1 MLSDPIMYRLHTV
14 FEYYENE
21 VVMSKLEGFLYE
33 MQGFTLMVLA
43 EQGPGA
49 GAIVEIGSFKG
60 KSTGWLAKGTKKASR
75 EKVVAID
82 AFTGSPEHQP
92 GMGCEDHDIVRIGN
106 TLEAFKRNIA
116 AIGVDD
122 YVETIVAKS
131 EDAVAAWKGPIRL
144 LFIDADHSYEASK
157 QDFDLW
163 TPHVVC
169 GGLVCMHDIGHWAG
183 VTEFYENEV
192 KRNPAYR
199 EVLNVMGLAVLEKQ
213 AG

>member
-14 FEYYENE
+14 FEYYEND

-75 EKVVAID
+75 EKVFAID

-92 GMGCEDHDIVRIGN
+92 GMGCEDHDIARIGT

-116 AIGVDD
+116 AVGVDD

-131 EDAVAAWKGPIRL
+131 EIAAATWQGPIRL

-157 QDFDLW
+157 LDFDLW
-163 TPHVVC
+163 SPHVVR
-169 GGLVCMHDIGHWAG
+169 GGLVCLHDIGHWRG
-183 VTEFYENEV
+183 VTEFYDQEV
-192 KRNPAYR
+192 KTNPAYR
-199 EVLNVMGLAVLEKQ
+199 EVLNVMGLVVLEKVE
-213 AG
+213 